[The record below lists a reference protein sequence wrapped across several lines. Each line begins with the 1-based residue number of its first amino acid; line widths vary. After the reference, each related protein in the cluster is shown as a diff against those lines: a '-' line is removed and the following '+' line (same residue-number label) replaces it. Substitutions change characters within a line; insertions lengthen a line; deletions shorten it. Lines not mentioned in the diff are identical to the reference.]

1 MGFAEAGCLSHS
13 PFGCKAP
20 LTGGRGP
27 GGDRGT
33 CVAGLRA
40 RAQLAST
47 PPGPGPTRPD
57 PIRSNPI
64 PFHLFPVSSRS
75 DPLPGR
81 GSPHQASKAE
91 VAPTAWARLRF
102 GDVWALPS
110 QTAHLQNLDS
120 WTGTWPPFPLPRLL
134 FPLTHFFLRFL
145 VPPVLETA
153 HFPSKLISDPLKY

>member
-57 PIRSNPI
+57 PTGSDPIRSHSIRSPS
-64 PFHLFPVSSRS
+64 PPGLTHCPAVVRHTRHPKLRSLLRPGLAFALEMFGLFPPKQPIFKTWTLGLAPGPLSLYQDSSS
-75 DPLPGR
+75 LLPT
-81 GSPHQASKAE
+81 SS
-91 VAPTAWARLRF
+91 
-102 GDVWALPS
+102 S
-110 QTAHLQNLDS
+110 DS
-120 WTGTWPPFPLPRLL
+120 WYPLCWRLL
-134 FPLTHFFLRFL
+134 IFL
-145 VPPVLETA
+145 PN
-153 HFPSKLISDPLKY
+153 